1 MERNDLLNP
10 APSTLRAS
18 LLMLLAL
25 GAAGCSSID
34 CDDPTRYIGAE
45 LHAPLATPPG
55 LDAVEVRDTFKV
67 PGGAPPKEYQGGAC
81 LLKPPQLVG
90 PGAVIAPRAVPTAA
104 PAPAAAPAAPGAN
117 STEPAIAPP
126 AETPAATPA
135 ATSPEAPAKP
145 PELPP
150 TGG

>member
-18 LLMLLAL
+18 LLILLAL

-45 LHAPLATPPG
+45 LHAPLANPPG
-55 LDAVEVRDTFKV
+55 LDAVVTRDAFKV

-81 LLKPPQLVG
+81 LLKPPQLVKTPDEETHESG
-90 PGAVIAPRAVPTAA
+90 
-104 PAPAAAPAAPGAN
+104 AAARAAAQRKLDEEN
-117 STEPAIAPP
+117 AEEPWFD
-126 AETPAATPA
+126 ED
-135 ATSPEAPAKP
+135 
-145 PELPP
+145 
-150 TGG
+150 